1 MLPKDKL
8 DITCASSNIQQLGAR
23 KRAHLP
29 EQQILP
35 NTMDTKTHH
44 IIHHI
49 ILLGH
54 TFKHLIDLTGEK
66 YNMTGLLILTWKS
79 PKCKKVPRSPHKI
92 NYLQGGAKT

>member
-1 MLPKDKL
+1 MVPEDINMV
-8 DITCASSNIQQLGAR
+8 ITCSSSNIEELGPR
-23 KRAHLP
+23 KWVHFP

-54 TFKHLIDLTGEK
+54 IFKHLID
-66 YNMTGLLILTWKS
+66 
-79 PKCKKVPRSPHKI
+79 
-92 NYLQGGAKT
+92 